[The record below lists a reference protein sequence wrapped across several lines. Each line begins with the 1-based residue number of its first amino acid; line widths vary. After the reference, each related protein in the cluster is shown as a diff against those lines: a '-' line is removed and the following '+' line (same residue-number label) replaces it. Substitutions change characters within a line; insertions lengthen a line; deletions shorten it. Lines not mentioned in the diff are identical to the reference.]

1 MNNLT
6 ETIVQILFKLSE
18 LLTQMAIRIAAI
30 ETGMTNGRKAARE
43 AQKAHATRLDEI
55 HGDVR
60 EVKETLAKM
69 VPVPVNTPTI
79 TPTNH
84 PHWLTVLVQ
93 DQRVMGAIVTVLIAL
108 AGYLGHLQGRN
119 SNNPTPEQTVLE
131 RNSASHNLYGEEAR
145 FAGRDGG

>member
-69 VPVPVNTPTI
+69 VPVSVNTPV
-79 TPTNH
+79 PTNQT
-84 PHWLTVLVQ
+84 HWLTLLVQ

-119 SNNPTPEQTVLE
+119 SNANPTPEQTVLE
-131 RNSASHNLYGEEAR
+131 RNAGSLNLHSEGSK

>member
-69 VPVPVNTPTI
+69 VPVSVNTSVQPQT
-79 TPTNH
+79 
-84 PHWLTVLVQ
+84 HWLTVLVQ

-108 AGYLGHLQGRN
+108 AGYLGHLQGKN
-119 SNNPTPEQTVLE
+119 SNANQQMEQTVLE
-131 RNSASHNLYGEEAR
+131 RNAGSLNLHSEGSK